1 MFVTG
6 TKTFEVAP
14 SAARLTGSLRDIGY
28 DFTTA
33 VADLVDNSVAAG
45 ATHINVFTQFE
56 PTVRTCSSAM
66 TADGM
71 TEASAG

>member
-1 MFVTG
+1 MAG

-28 DFTTA
+28 DFPTA

-45 ATHINVFTQFE
+45 RDPRSTSTPNSNPRFL
-56 PTVRTCSSAM
+56 R
-66 TADGM
+66 ADQRRRRRHDR
-71 TEASAG
+71 A